1 MPLPMEPWTN
11 QWPNWIDL
19 LKSLWDFWW
28 IPTCTS
34 PLPRLVDLC
43 SNGWWEKFGP
53 DISSFKCACFIGCR
67 HQSALLILLHI
78 LFSDPVCPSFFF
90 CSTCDKL
97 PFAYY
102 PREGFVKYARSLR
115 ASQVALVKN
124 LPMVSVQKTI
134 RDVWVRKIPWKRA
147 WQSTPGFVPR
157 KSHEQRSLTGYRP
170 WGCKELDTIIAT

>member
-11 QWPNWIDL
+11 HWPNWIDL

-43 SNGWWEKFGP
+43 SNWWWEKFGP

-78 LFSDPVCPSFFF
+78 LFSDPVCPIFF

-97 PFAYY
+97 PFEYY
-102 PREGFVKYARSLR
+102 PREGFVKGLKFKGFSGGTSGEEPAYGLSAET
-115 ASQVALVKN
+115 
-124 LPMVSVQKTI
+124 M
-134 RDVWVRKIPWKRA
+134 RDMWVGKIPWKRA
-147 WQSTPGFVPR
+147 WQSTPGFLPR

-170 WGCKELDTIIAT
+170 WGCKESDTIIAT